1 MNLAPPTIDLK
12 MFERG
17 LSMSGDEGAVKA
29 RKKRLSK
36 KQRGFQALLRERHQ
50 NLQRDPSPKSLLD
63 RQMAS
68 IES

>member
-1 MNLAPPTIDLK
+1 MNLVPPSIDLN

-17 LSMSGDEGAVKA
+17 LSMSGEEGGSKA

-50 NLQRDPSPKSLLD
+50 NMQRDPSPKTLLD

-68 IES
+68 IEG